1 MEAYLA
7 NVELMAARAG
17 KQHMLKDVDIV
28 SKILIIVD
36 YFAKCLGSKTG
47 VFLLKNR
54 DVLVKKL
61 VCSGLITGV
70 YCYKTLGVN
79 INIDV

>member
-28 SKILIIVD
+28 SKIVIIV
-36 YFAKCLGSKTG
+36 
-47 VFLLKNR
+47 VN
-54 DVLVKKL
+54 KL
-61 VCSGLITGV
+61 VCSGLIKGV
-70 YCYKTLGVN
+70 YC
-79 INIDV
+79 